1 MTPFPLTPTVDTAPA
16 QKPDRQPSSVREKED
31 FVVPAI
37 EQVTDKPQQAPNS
50 VSNTANMVTAHGTD
64 AGPNTSAEASVAAL
78 VSTPGQPA
86 TQQVTNDTGLFQSLT
101 ATPKQNFNGVGP
113 ATPTAPTETT
123 IATLPAAPNTGA
135 TTASTHSNADEVTT
149 QLQPTEDGR
158 PIIQHSA
165 TVASTPVTNTGTA
178 TAETV
183 KPASGAVATPVVSA
197 TVPQSTRTPT
207 APQTTEPVE
216 DVNNTNGAST
226 SPVKK
231 VAAITAGE
239 SGATTLAQNFGST
252 ISNLSAPQSGA
263 LANNPQLLAQ
273 ALASTGSETSAQAID
288 LQTAKSSVSA
298 QVVPD
303 TPTVTQSFHS
313 EMRAA
318 LDAPTQAAAYTAKGA
333 VTAQPAAE
341 QVALQI
347 SRAANQ
353 GVDKLTIQLKPAE
366 LGKIK
371 IDLEVGPD
379 NRLIAVIAAEKS
391 ETLDLLQRDAR
402 QLERA
407 LNDAGLK
414 TDSGSLEFN
423 LRGDGDSADRG
434 SDDEGKLMDGAVML
448 PGDPDN
454 PYSQTPHAHNPLIL
468 PEGRI
473 DIQV

>member
-16 QKPDRQPSSVREKED
+16 QKPDRRPSSVREKEE

-37 EQVTDKPQQAPNS
+37 EQISEKPQQAPQTD
-50 VSNTANMVTAHGTD
+50 SNVANTVAANDTD
-64 AGPNTSAEASVAAL
+64 AALNTGADATSATQVPN
-78 VSTPGQPA
+78 PGQPTA
-86 TQQVTNDTGLFQSLT
+86 QQIADSAGLFQSLT
-101 ATPKQNFNGVGP
+101 SASTQITAGTTP
-113 ATPTAPTETT
+113 AIPTVASETT
-123 IATLPAAPNTGA
+123 IATQPATPQTGVPSASANSIAHDGAVQLPQ
-135 TTASTHSNADEVTT
+135 TA
-149 QLQPTEDGR
+149 DGS
-158 PIIQHSA
+158 PIIQPIGA
-165 TVASTPVTNTGTA
+165 VAPTPVSNTGTA
-178 TAETV
+178 TTETV
-183 KPASGAVATPVVSA
+183 KPGTGAVAAPVVSA
-197 TVPQSTRTPT
+197 TVPQTTRTT
-207 APQTTEPVE
+207 TTPQTSAPVD
-216 DVNNTNGAST
+216 DVVDTDGASA
-226 SPVKK
+226 SSVKK
-231 VAAITAGE
+231 VAAIAAGE
-239 SGATTLAQNFGST
+239 SGSTIPAQSFGST
-252 ISNLSAPQSGA
+252 IGKQATPQGGA

-273 ALASTGSETSAQAID
+273 AMASAGSETSAQAID
-288 LQTAKSSVSA
+288 LQLAKSPAAA

-303 TPTVTQSFHS
+303 TPTVTQNFHS

-379 NRLIAVIAAEKS
+379 NRLIAVIAADKS

-434 SDDEGKLMDGAVML
+434 SDDDGKLMDGAVML
-448 PGDPDN
+448 PGDPND
-454 PYSQTPHAHNPLIL
+454 PYSQAPHAHNPLIL